1 MLFFEL
7 LQVAVGRRDRLSF
20 VPSRSEWRYLFQL
33 SEQHAV
39 LGVAYCAV
47 RRLPREQWP
56 SEDILIDWVWQA
68 QRIVERNALV
78 SARSVEVCERLK
90 QEEMD
95 VCLLKG
101 QGNALNYG
109 EMASYRQAGD
119 IDIWVIPHDRP
130 EHHPKR
136 RVIDFVQRRFP
147 DVLLRYHH
155 IEYPVFG
162 DEVEVEIHF
171 VPIYLNN
178 YALNRRLYQYIRVWK
193 SSQMCHRVALAE
205 GEVAVPTAQFNALFQ
220 LLHIYKHVFEEG
232 LGLRQ
237 LMDYYFVL
245 CQLHAE
251 GSAQDRDELR
261 QMIGRLHIES
271 LAGAVMYVMQEV
283 FGAPTELL
291 PYPADKDEGV
301 ALLSDMMQAGNFGHF
316 DTRYEKELHQ
326 EGWPAMLHRYWRKT
340 KRNLILAI
348 HYPHEALWEPWFR
361 LYHFFWRTFKLWKI

>member
-7 LQVAVGRRDRLSF
+7 LQVAVGCRDRLSF

-39 LGVAYCAV
+39 LGVTYCAV
-47 RRLPREQWP
+47 RRLPRDQWP
-56 SEDILIDWVWQA
+56 CEDILVDWVWQA
-68 QRIVERNALV
+68 QRVVERNAWL
-78 SARSVEVCERLK
+78 SERSVKVCSHLAQK
-90 QEEMD
+90 GMD

-101 QGNALNYG
+101 QGNALSYG
-109 EMASYRQAGD
+109 SMADYRQAGD
-119 IDIWVIPHDRP
+119 VDVWVLPHDRP
-130 EHHPKR
+130 EHQPKR
-136 RVIDFVQRRFP
+136 RVIEYVLGRFP
-147 DVLLRYHH
+147 DVLLRFHH
-155 IEYPVFG
+155 IDYPVYK
-162 DEVEVEIHF
+162 DKLEVEIHF

-178 YALNRRLYQYIRVWK
+178 CFLNHRLNQWYRRHWAE
-193 SSQMCHRVALAE
+193 QMSHRVTLTA
-205 GEVAVPTAQFNALFQ
+205 GEVSVPTVSFNALYQ

-245 CQLHAE
+245 CQLQTEGAE
-251 GSAQDRDELR
+251 DDRDELR
-261 QMIGRLHIES
+261 QMIGRLHLES

-283 FGAPTELL
+283 FGAPAELL
-291 PYPADKDEGV
+291 PYRPNKDEGV

-316 DTRYEKELHQ
+316 DTRYEKERHKD
-326 EGWPAMLHRYWRKT
+326 GWAAMLHRYWRKT

-348 HYPHEALWEPWFR
+348 HYPHEAFWEPWFR